1 MSSTIHSR
9 LKSLKDSAGYKLF
22 SSVKEEEPGFFVLK
36 PIETQKFEQYN
47 GDEDHWFGAYVDPI
61 VNSLRRAFQE
71 EFGAECALEILGV
84 ADNGLV
90 EVEVK
95 ENT

>member
-9 LKSLKDSAGYKLF
+9 LKSLKDSLGYKLF

-36 PIETQKFEQYN
+36 PLETQRFEQYN

-61 VNSLRRAFQE
+61 TKNLTEAFKK
-71 EFGAECALEILGV
+71 EFGAECTLEILGV

-90 EVEVK
+90 EVEVA
-95 ENT
+95 ENV